1 MRENDFGIYCAY
13 QANPAIHFNNIEKNS
28 SYGVYNSDCSVTV
41 DAINNWW
48 GDATGPFH
56 PVNNPGGLGNPVSDC
71 VIFDPW
77 LPSPVSLLAAA
88 PQAVAHFSLRPS
100 YPNPGN
106 PESWLPYS
114 LADETDVT
122 IRIYNASG
130 QLVRTLDLGLKPA
143 GSYFTKEKAAY
154 WDGRDSLGQK
164 VASGV
169 YFYQLKA
176 GEFTATRKMVILK

>member
-1 MRENDFGIYCAY
+1 
-13 QANPAIHFNNIEKNS
+13 
-28 SYGVYNSDCSVTV
+28 
-41 DAINNWW
+41 
-48 GDATGPFH
+48 
-56 PVNNPGGLGNPVSDC
+56 
-71 VIFDPW
+71 
-77 LPSPVSLLAAA
+77 LLAAA
-88 PQAVAHFSLRPS
+88 PQAVANFRLGLS

-106 PESWLPYS
+106 PESWFPYS

-130 QLVRTLDLGLKPA
+130 QLVRTLNLGTKPA

-164 VASGV
+164 VASGL